1 VLDNTAL
8 DHVDVRVGHLVN
20 HRPHAT
26 TARLEDKNLVITDNT
41 LGYNRPLGS
50 VKQADLV
57 LRHDPSNR
65 PDPTAIEW
73 IPRARDALS
82 CCANATAWRM
92 LGVRLEEAMSMP
104 TTWTIEVSFSED
116 DVRTDAQ
123 AVLRTPDGAELTA
136 NGHARRNPADPARP
150 KIGEEIAT
158 ARALS
163 HLVHQLLDKAAG
175 ELEEVTHEP
184 AHLHV

>member
-1 VLDNTAL
+1 
-8 DHVDVRVGHLVN
+8 
-20 HRPHAT
+20 
-26 TARLEDKNLVITDNT
+26 LEDKQILITDYS
-41 LGYNRPLGS
+41 LGHNRPLDTIA
-50 VKQADLV
+50 QADLE
-57 LRHDPSNR
+57 LRHVPSNR
-65 PDPTAIEW
+65 PDHTATGPCSA
-73 IPRARDALS
+73 PRLGGWFLLRHRPGWA
-82 CCANATAWRM
+82 M
-92 LGVRLEEAMSMP
+92 LVTEREEVTSMP

-116 DVRTDAQ
+116 DVRTDAN
-123 AVLRTPDGAELTA
+123 AVLRMADGAELTA

>member
-1 VLDNTAL
+1 M
-8 DHVDVRVGHLVN
+8 LVTE
-20 HRPHAT
+20 R
-26 TARLEDKNLVITDNT
+26 
-41 LGYNRPLGS
+41 
-50 VKQADLV
+50 
-57 LRHDPSNR
+57 
-65 PDPTAIEW
+65 
-73 IPRARDALS
+73 
-82 CCANATAWRM
+82 
-92 LGVRLEEAMSMP
+92 EEVTSMP

-116 DVRTDAQ
+116 DVRTDAN
-123 AVLRTPDGAELTA
+123 AVLRMADGAALTA